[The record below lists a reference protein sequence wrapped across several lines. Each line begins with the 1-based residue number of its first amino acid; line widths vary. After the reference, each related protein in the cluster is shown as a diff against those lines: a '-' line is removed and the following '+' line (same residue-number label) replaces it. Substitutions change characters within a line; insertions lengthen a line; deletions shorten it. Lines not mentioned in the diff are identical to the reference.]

1 MNILFDTFL
10 PNGPL
15 PNLLDSDKFKQNY
28 IYKKDTLQRYLFE
41 RKDYPMTG
49 IGFPYFILYFYEN
62 KKVNFIPSYMCDRV
76 DSWIYPVHFDNSAW
90 YGTSLLTSG
99 APFKLD
105 SYLSK
110 KVYSGLVDG
119 NGFLMLFF
127 EGEALDLGLLDT
139 FLNITLIPRHKII
152 VHSTTVY
159 DNLQNY
165 RHSIYNEIIAVK
177 DLTSGWNTP
186 VPSPSFWSGDYEI
199 IPGNF
204 DKDQYKYVCLNH
216 FYDLPH
222 KKFRAL
228 ISALLIKDTI
238 ENDGILSLSQSPNLY
253 DYLEQNKFNF
263 HNDLTSKLLSNKKDI
278 SNISQWADFKDV
290 KKAYFHIILDSYFTN
305 HPLYFTEKIYEPVT
319 LKQFLVVLG
328 LPYTLKY
335 FRQLGYKT
343 FDPIIDESYDEES
356 NDELRFIKAYKEIQ
370 KICSMD
376 LNQLKNLS
384 QKLNNILEYNY
395 NHMKK
400 RIENSFKEVETII
413 DENI

>member
-139 FLNITLIPRHKII
+139 FLN
-152 VHSTTVY
+152 
-159 DNLQNY
+159 
-165 RHSIYNEIIAVK
+165 SI
-177 DLTSGWNTP
+177 
-186 VPSPSFWSGDYEI
+186 
-199 IPGNF
+199 
-204 DKDQYKYVCLNH
+204 
-216 FYDLPH
+216 
-222 KKFRAL
+222 
-228 ISALLIKDTI
+228 
-238 ENDGILSLSQSPNLY
+238 
-253 DYLEQNKFNF
+253 
-263 HNDLTSKLLSNKKDI
+263 
-278 SNISQWADFKDV
+278 
-290 KKAYFHIILDSYFTN
+290 
-305 HPLYFTEKIYEPVT
+305 
-319 LKQFLVVLG
+319 
-328 LPYTLKY
+328 
-335 FRQLGYKT
+335 
-343 FDPIIDESYDEES
+343 
-356 NDELRFIKAYKEIQ
+356 
-370 KICSMD
+370 
-376 LNQLKNLS
+376 
-384 QKLNNILEYNY
+384 
-395 NHMKK
+395 
-400 RIENSFKEVETII
+400 
-413 DENI
+413 